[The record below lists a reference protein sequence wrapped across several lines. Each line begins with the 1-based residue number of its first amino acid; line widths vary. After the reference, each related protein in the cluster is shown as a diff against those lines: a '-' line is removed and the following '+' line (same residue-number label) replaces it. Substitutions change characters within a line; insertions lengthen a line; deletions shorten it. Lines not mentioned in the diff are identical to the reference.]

1 MDQPT
6 LIALCLI
13 AVAAGVLTSVVVT
26 SGRSRRVLDRI
37 RDEPALVVGAVMA
50 TAAAIAGA
58 VVLLWAANASKTLSL
73 TSTYTITSSG
83 VYYLLCAQA
92 ASTAT
97 ASLVSTGQSTFTGI
111 AQQAPV
117 LGVRVDETGLST
129 PPSLPA
135 SFTIGTQNAGL
146 IPYAYCS

>member
-26 SGRSRRVLDRI
+26 SGRSRRVLDRL
-37 RDEPALVVGAVMA
+37 RDEPALVVGAVM
-50 TAAAIAGA
+50 
-58 VVLLWAANASKTLSL
+58 
-73 TSTYTITSSG
+73 
-83 VYYLLCAQA
+83 
-92 ASTAT
+92 
-97 ASLVSTGQSTFTGI
+97 

-146 IPYAYCS
+146 IPYGYCS